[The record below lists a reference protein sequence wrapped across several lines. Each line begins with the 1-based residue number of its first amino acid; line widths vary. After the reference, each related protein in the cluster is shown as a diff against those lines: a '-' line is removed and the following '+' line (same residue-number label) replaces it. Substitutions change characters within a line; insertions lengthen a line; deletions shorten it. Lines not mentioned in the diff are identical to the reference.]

1 MEKIR
6 KKNKILTK
14 CHNKCLNKNMI
25 FNSLHAEMSVIQ
37 QLKRMNLTS
46 KQIKRLTILVIRIN
60 KSGFLKQS
68 KPLIPAVKAIFGSNL
83 RIEIGKLLYSF
94 SEI

>member
-1 MEKIR
+1 
-6 KKNKILTK
+6 
-14 CHNKCLNKNMI
+14 MI
-25 FNSLHAEMSVIQ
+25 
-37 QLKRMNLTS
+37 
-46 KQIKRLTILVIRIN
+46 
-60 KSGFLKQS
+60 FLKQS